1 MPDRTKSLY
10 SRLEELRDS
19 ILSDAIMFNQF
30 TYETRAKQPEQE
42 YITRKLE
49 ELNIDDYEVDEAG
62 NVFVQLN
69 TTRDL
74 ADKSLLLFVQVHHN
88 KFSIADRFI
97 ELSSE
102 RAFGAGIAESALAAS
117 VLINLLHLLKN
128 EAPPPEVNVIF
139 LFSPAPEFEGRFS
152 ALESFVERYQHNLAA
167 AVEVNGI
174 TLGEIGYRSVGE
186 YTLDIRSRTPLMEWN
201 DTIKQVDA
209 VSAMDVLTELA
220 SRLKNIGW
228 PAKSGVFI
236 NIANLT
242 SNMKLHKIPNKA
254 MMRLDIM
261 AHDNSYLDFAK
272 NVVEAT
278 VAKLSKELKTVI
290 EMKEVMHI
298 PSNTMMEN
306 HAFLQKAIEIF
317 KVNNIRT
324 KLALINDEAT
334 VLLSR
339 GVPCLSTGV
348 TRGEVALEE
357 EYIEIKPIASGLK
370 ALVSLIAV
378 TQLTMEERKE

>member
-278 VAKLSKELKTVI
+278 VAKLSKELKTRI
-290 EMKEVMHI
+290 EVKEVMHI
-298 PSNTMMEN
+298 PSNIMMEN
-306 HAFLQKAIEIF
+306 HPFLQKAIETF

-339 GVPCLSTGV
+339 GIPCLSTGV

-357 EYIEIKPIASGLK
+357 EYIEITPIAAGLK

-378 TQLTMEERKE
+378 TRLTLEERKE

>member
-1 MPDRTKSLY
+1 MPDLIKGFY
-10 SRLEELRDS
+10 SRLELLRDS

-30 TYETRAKQPEQE
+30 TSETRAKQPEQE
-42 YITRKLE
+42 FITRKLE
-49 ELNIDDYEVDEAG
+49 ELNIDDYEADEAG
-62 NVFVQLN
+62 NVYVQLN
-69 TTRDL
+69 TTSDL
-74 ADKSLLLFVQVHHN
+74 ADRSLLLFVQVHHN

-97 ELSSE
+97 ELSAE
-102 RAFGAGIAESALAAS
+102 RAYGAGIAESALAAS
-117 VLINLLHLLKN
+117 VLINLLHFLKS
-128 EAPPPEVNVIF
+128 EAPPPEANVIF
-139 LFSPAPEFEGRFS
+139 LFSPAPEHEGRFS
-152 ALESFVERYQHNLAA
+152 ALESFVERHQHNLAA

-186 YTLDIRSRTPLMEWN
+186 YTLDIRSRTPLMEWS
-201 DTIKQVDA
+201 DTIKQADA

-242 SNMKLHKIPNKA
+242 SNMKLHRIPNKA

-278 VAKLSKELKTVI
+278 VAKLSKELKTRI
-290 EMKEVMHI
+290 EVKEVMHI
-298 PSNTMMEN
+298 PSNIMMEN
-306 HAFLQKAIEIF
+306 HPFLQKAIETF

-339 GVPCLSTGV
+339 GIPCLSTGV

-357 EYIEIKPIASGLK
+357 EYIEITPIAAGLK

-378 TQLTMEERKE
+378 TRLTLEERKE